1 MPELWQAYPSFEKK
15 PFYKSGSFWAIII
28 MVIIIG
34 LLIYGAIESD
44 RHLSEVVEK
53 VFYESGK
60 GGTKITDIVD
70 DYENSMESYH
80 K

>member
-1 MPELWQAYPSFEKK
+1 
-15 PFYKSGSFWAIII
+15 

-53 VFYESGK
+53 AFYESGK
-60 GGTKITDIVD
+60 GGTKITDISD
-70 DYENSMESYH
+70 DFENHMESYY